1 MFSWQFFILLLAASI
16 TMPLAIMIWRN
27 WDMLTARPL
36 AAALMLCSGW
46 CLAVA
51 LEISTDSLTEKHFL
65 FEVRLSFIPFIPPL
79 LLEAYYRYAKGRKLL
94 VGWKLFAILIIPVT
108 SAILVWLPD
117 EIFCYDFHLG
127 QTGAFSTLL
136 FTRGPANIVYFSYCT
151 AIAACAV
158 ILMFATWAQSPPWM
172 RRGSLLFVIIYLIP
186 ATTDFLFVTGWSPTP
201 GFNYTPVLFAFTSSV
216 LAWILFGERIM
227 SLGPVARSALIEHL
241 KEPLIVLDSR
251 HHVID
256 ANAATARLLG
266 TTTQK
271 IYSRPASFILSAWPE
286 VLALLDQGTV
296 ENREV
301 RSASDPGTWEC
312 SVYPVPENGAPH
324 AQLILLRNTTERKE
338 IEAELHRAK
347 DAAESSNLA
356 KSAFLAM
363 ISHEIRTPM
372 GGVIGFAQM
381 LEKTP
386 LSPEQHEYTQMI
398 LVSGQAQLRIIN
410 DILDYSKV
418 EAGRMDL
425 EQRPFSL
432 PSEIEKNCLLFVP
445 QAEQKGLSLQWHIAP
460 DVPAHV
466 TGDSLRLGQVLI
478 NLIGNAIK
486 FTSQGSISVQVEAE
500 TLVGDN
506 ALIRFTVKDTGIGI
520 AQDAAE
526 RLFRSFS
533 QIESST
539 ARRFGGTGLGLA
551 IARRL
556 CLLMGGDITVQ
567 SKPGQGSTF
576 VATLI
581 LRVAPPATSSPASQV
596 SRDPH
601 YRSLRVLVV
610 EDNATNQRLVQV
622 MLRKM
627 GHTATVC
634 GDGASALRALQH
646 ETFDAVFMDIEM
658 PEMDGFETVSRIR
671 ALENRGD
678 IASRNYIIAL
688 TAHAAPGDR
697 DRFLAAGMDEYV
709 SKPLM
714 FPALEGA
721 LKRCV

>member
-1 MFSWQFFILLLAASI
+1 MFSWQFFVLLLAASI
-16 TMPLAIMIWRN
+16 TMPLAVMIWRN

-36 AAALMLCSGW
+36 AAALILCSGW
-46 CLAVA
+46 CLVVA
-51 LEISTDSLTEKHFL
+51 LEISTDSLVEKHFL
-65 FEVRLSFIPFIPPL
+65 FELRLSFIPFIPSL
-79 LLEAYYRYAKGRKLL
+79 LLEAYYRYAKGRRLL
-94 VGWKLFAILIIPVT
+94 VGWKLIAILIIPVV

-117 EIFCYDFHLG
+117 NLFCYDFHLG
-127 QTGAFSTLL
+127 QAGSFSTLL
-136 FTRGPANIVYFSYCT
+136 FTRGPANIVYFTYCT

-158 ILMFATWAQSPPWM
+158 ILMFATWTHSPPWM
-172 RRGSLLFVIIYLIP
+172 RRGSLLFVIIYLVP

-201 GFNYTPVLFAFTSSV
+201 GFNYTPVLFALTSSV

-251 HHVID
+251 RHVID
-256 ANAATARLLG
+256 ANAATAQLLG

-271 IYSRPASFILSAWPE
+271 LFGRPVSTILNAWPD
-286 VLALLDQGTV
+286 VLALLDAGTI

-301 RSASDPGTWEC
+301 RPISGSGTWEC
-312 SVYPVPENGAPH
+312 SVYPVPENGSPH

-386 LSPEQHEYTQMI
+386 LTPEQQEYTQMI

-432 PSEIEKNCLLFVP
+432 PAEIEKNCLLFVP

-460 DVPAHV
+460 SVPAHV

-478 NLIGNAIK
+478 NLIGNAVK
-486 FTSQGSISVQVEAE
+486 FTAQGSISVEVDAEA
-500 TLVGDN
+500 LVGDN
-506 ALIRFTVKDTGIGI
+506 SLIRFTVRDTGIGI

-567 SKPGQGSTF
+567 SLPGHGSTF
-576 VATLI
+576 IATLI
-581 LRVAPPATSSPASQV
+581 LKIIPLPASHAP
-596 SRDPH
+596 SKIPLDPN
-601 YRSLRVLVV
+601 YRPLRVLVV
-610 EDNATNQRLVQV
+610 EDNLTNQRLVQV

-627 GHTATVC
+627 GHTAIVC
-634 GDGASALRALQH
+634 SDGASTLRTLHQ
-646 ETFDAVFMDIEM
+646 ETFDAIFMDIEM
-658 PEMDGFETVSRIR
+658 PEMDGFETVSHIR
-671 ALENRGD
+671 ALENRGE
-678 IASRNYIIAL
+678 ISPRNYIIAL

-714 FPALEGA
+714 FPALEAA
-721 LKRCV
+721 LQRCF